1 MDDASTICPTDW
13 DEILA
18 LLPLLESGQS
28 LYSLHDISS
37 FDPYH
42 YGPELS
48 RWRSYL
54 EQSAFSLRFDWPQWI
69 DQAQALDQN
78 PSLVAEAD
86 LLTLRKL
93 LTCYLRTERFTSG
106 TLAHLVDSGKLL
118 QILQRLAKLRRA
130 PLEASPFSG
139 KSGAADRA

>member
-1 MDDASTICPTDW
+1 MDDASTISPADW

-28 LYSLHDISS
+28 LYSLHDIPS
-37 FDPYH
+37 FDPYN

-48 RWRSYL
+48 RWRSSL
-54 EQSAFSLRFDWPQWI
+54 EQSSFLLRFDWPQWI

-106 TLAHLVDSGKLL
+106 TLPHLVDSGKLS
-118 QILQRLAKLRRA
+118 QILQRLAALRGES
-130 PLEASPFSG
+130 LETSPTH
-139 KSGAADRA
+139 